1 MIMTSFWFCLIF
13 WVFFVCFFFA
23 ALDNNIATDTKECVV
38 IIKSA
43 KIVFFMCNSAF
54 YSFLMY
60 SVCYVMYYRF
70 YIMQVP

>member
-13 WVFFVCFFFA
+13 WGFFLFVFFFFA

-43 KIVFFMCNSAF
+43 KIVFFMCNSAS

-70 YIMQVP
+70 

>member
-13 WVFFVCFFFA
+13 WGFFLFVFFFA

-43 KIVFFMCNSAF
+43 KIVFLCVTVLFI
-54 YSFLMY
+54 
-60 SVCYVMYYRF
+60 RF
-70 YIMQVP
+70 

>member
-13 WVFFVCFFFA
+13 WVFFCLFA

-60 SVCYVMYYRF
+60 SVCFVMYYRF
-70 YIMQVP
+70 

>member
-13 WVFFVCFFFA
+13 WGFFLFVFFFA

-70 YIMQVP
+70 

>member
-13 WVFFVCFFFA
+13 WFLFFVCFFFFA
-23 ALDNNIATDTKECVV
+23 ALDNNIATDTKEFVV

-70 YIMQVP
+70 